1 MADYRVGVNQFLILG
16 ALMQAPGGELSA
28 KQLSRHFNQH
38 RRYFS
43 LSPIIHGLIQR
54 GCILPLEDVGRY
66 AITEYGREAKCAR
79 SRKSQDAFLP
89 LDKALVETEGVGA

>member
-28 KQLSRHFNQH
+28 AQLSRHFNQH

-43 LSPIIHGLIQR
+43 LSPVVHGLIVR
-54 GCILPLEDVGRY
+54 GCILALEDVGRY
-66 AITEYGREAKCAR
+66 AITAYGREAKCMR
-79 SRKSQDAFLP
+79 SKRSQDAFLP
-89 LDKALVETEGVGA
+89 LDRDVVEMDGVGA